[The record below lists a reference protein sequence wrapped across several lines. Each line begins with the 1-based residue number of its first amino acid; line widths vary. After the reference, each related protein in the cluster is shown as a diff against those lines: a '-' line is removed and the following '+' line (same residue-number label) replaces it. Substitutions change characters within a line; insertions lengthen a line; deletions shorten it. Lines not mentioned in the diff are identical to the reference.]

1 MSILISS
8 RHLFVHFGLPFS
20 IKGLPFKKIIF
31 QLFKELQDRKVVD
44 NFNVTSVHYLLDK
57 ICINTNYLEVICF
70 KNLSQ
75 STLFYLSRSPSS
87 MKAINCHSLIPK
99 TTLKC

>member
-1 MSILISS
+1 MKMKLFIL
-8 RHLFVHFGLPFS
+8 F
-20 IKGLPFKKIIF
+20 
-31 QLFKELQDRKVVD
+31 LQDINYTSATEVVD

-75 STLFYLSRSPSS
+75 STLFYLSRSQLLSPELEDS
-87 MKAINCHSLIPK
+87 INWI
-99 TTLKC
+99 

>member
-1 MSILISS
+1 MSA
-8 RHLFVHFGLPFS
+8 
-20 IKGLPFKKIIF
+20 FKKIIF

-57 ICINTNYLEVICF
+57 ISINTNYLEVICF
-70 KNLSQ
+70 KNLSR
-75 STLFYLSRSPSS
+75 STLFYLSCSPSS
-87 MKAINCHSLIPK
+87 MKPINCHSLFPK

>member
-1 MSILISS
+1 VGIS
-8 RHLFVHFGLPFS
+8 
-20 IKGLPFKKIIF
+20 FKKKIF

-70 KNLSQ
+70 KK
-75 STLFYLSRSPSS
+75 LSRSPSS
-87 MKAINCHSLIPK
+87 MKDINC
-99 TTLKC
+99 LKLFILFLQNINYTSATVLPASIILYL

>member
-1 MSILISS
+1 MFCLKNQVMLEKILKLGYNNQISA
-8 RHLFVHFGLPFS
+8 
-20 IKGLPFKKIIF
+20 FKKIIF

-75 STLFYLSRSPSS
+75 STLFYLSRSPSF
-87 MKAINCHSLIPK
+87 MKAINCHSLLPK

>member
-1 MSILISS
+1 VKGGSWL
-8 RHLFVHFGLPFS
+8 VWGCWGVCGGGAGGL
-20 IKGLPFKKIIF
+20 
-31 QLFKELQDRKVVD
+31 
-44 NFNVTSVHYLLDK
+44 
-57 ICINTNYLEVICF
+57 VICF

-87 MKAINCHSLIPK
+87 MKAINCHSLLPK

>member
-1 MSILISS
+1 MYLYEISA
-8 RHLFVHFGLPFS
+8 
-20 IKGLPFKKIIF
+20 FKKIIF

-75 STLFYLSRSPSS
+75 STVYISTVHVFLFMSVNSDIEQDNESIE
-87 MKAINCHSLIPK
+87 K
-99 TTLKC
+99 